1 MLTPS
6 ILLKKEIDPMSIGD
20 FVEKTEHHIIEKGEI
35 IELSKLVDYMSPF
48 FSDIKENSVVHI
60 STLTCQKK

>member
-1 MLTPS
+1 
-6 ILLKKEIDPMSIGD
+6 MSIGD

-35 IELSKLVDYMSPF
+35 IELSKLVDNLSLF